1 MAHRQRT
8 PFTLKSGNKT
18 PFRDMGSSPLKEPIT
33 LIVSG
38 AIAAASAAASAA
50 AAAKKK
56 REDAKLRAENRAS
69 EATKKSGESKFA
81 SEETSTIS
89 EGTYGRS

>member
-1 MAHRQRT
+1 VDALQR
-8 PFTLKSGNKT
+8 L
-18 PFRDMGSSPLKEPIT
+18 PI
-33 LIVSG
+33 
-38 AIAAASAAASAA
+38 AASAA

-69 EATKKSGESKFA
+69 EATKKSGESKFT

-89 EGTYGRS
+89 EGPTEELANLQH